1 MVPLLTA
8 CSDFCEHYQIDTFPG
23 FINTKLMYLM
33 PDIVDMPE
41 ISVDPASLVLYYC
54 VLYHGSLMISDET
67 RRQEGTLEQK
77 IYICCLRAI
86 PAWEGQAVKTKTD
99 LIAAIL
105 LVRRPRTHGALPHL
119 GVSWDSRLISRREPH
134 YNSVTLSLVGECTSL
149 CASACKPSTCTRL
162 TRAFLVF

>member
-1 MVPLLTA
+1 M
-8 CSDFCEHYQIDTFPG
+8 
-23 FINTKLMYLM
+23 NLM

-41 ISVDPASLVLYYC
+41 VSVDPASLVLYYS

-86 PAWEGQAVKTKTD
+86 PAWEGQAGKTKTD

-105 LVRRPRTHGALPHL
+105 LVRRPRPYTTLHCLN
-119 GVSWDSRLISRREPH
+119 VSGDLRLLSRCEPH
-134 YNSVTLSLVGECTSL
+134 YNSVTSSLVGACTSSY
-149 CASACKPSTCTRL
+149 ASACKPSTCTRL
-162 TRAFLVF
+162 TRAFPAF